1 MNEDDLI
8 HGVAHQLDPQ
18 VFDHQGSQPPDNF
31 FGSPEWWEVSK
42 NSRRQRATKDA
53 AAALRA
59 VRALGFT
66 VVPRIATDAMVRA
79 GAARLG
85 TNNGADAAMERTAR
99 EVWDTMLA
107 AAETEPPA

>member
-1 MNEDDLI
+1 MNEDELI
-8 HGVAHQLDPQ
+8 HDVAHLLDPQ
-18 VFDHQGSQPPDNF
+18 VFDHQGPQPPDNF

-59 VRALGFT
+59 LRALGFT
-66 VVPRIATDAMVRA
+66 VVPHVATDAMVHA

-85 TNNGADAAMERTAR
+85 ANNGADAAMERTAR

-107 AAETEPPA
+107 AAEAEPPA